1 MKVSIDEIRKRCEAV
16 FKKAG
21 VSDEDAQIITDVLL
35 ETEMRGVFT
44 HGFYRVSNYVNC
56 LKKGGI
62 KPESNIDIVTETPSW
77 ASTPFTATAS
87 STATTAPCS
96 PLALPT

>member
-1 MKVSIDEIRKRCEAV
+1 MKVSINEIRKRCETV

-44 HGFYRVSNYVNC
+44 HGFYRVPNYVNC

-62 KPESNIDIVTETPSW
+62 KPESNIDIV
-77 ASTPFTATAS
+77 
-87 STATTAPCS
+87 
-96 PLALPT
+96 